1 MPRFDRLALAL
12 SILIVASSAYARVI
26 SYSPYSDRVAIPA
39 VQHRLNRH
47 FVLVEQQPTNTGVPI
62 LSPPG
67 PYFSVPPAQ
76 VVLYD
81 SQGSEE
87 PRVIFPTDGSFAP
100 VGIAA
105 AREESGVVSVLVQ
118 STANFNG
125 ANPTNQAIWLMSND
139 SGSTWTKVE
148 LPSGNLITASPYADN
163 GGFFVRSKYSLVRT
177 GTREFPFVVAIVA
190 GNGAGIYAVASNG
203 AVKPILS
210 STQLVNNALLGS
222 DREGQQFLVR
232 TSGQIVKVRLDGS
245 QSNVATLSS
254 AGLIE
259 GWIRPNGDVFLEH
272 FQNTGQ
278 VVLYLA
284 TASGISP
291 LAASWD
297 GSPSSQPPIN
307 SSWVFFA
314 VPSANYAGA
323 WMIKRGGGR
332 PTTLLE
338 FGPTDTLPSPP
349 PFAVMERWVDVS
361 APEVEALHPSLSG
374 NKVLIQVH
382 RPRQS
387 VDNLMFKDPA
397 LAVWHAGDPAPK
409 FYDELFLSE
418 SSTKAF
424 VHVDVDLVETGA
436 PFVFDSGATPAP
448 GGGIIFS
455 PPPAAGGSD
464 VVQEWGVVRASLRQ
478 QLVLPG
484 VGHAAGAFGSNW
496 ASDVTF
502 YNPSDSPLTVFLN
515 YRPNGASPL
524 PKHPVP
530 AFSITLQGHQIQLIP
545 DIVNSFFHDTGVGAL
560 YITPDAGAAVNVTG
574 RTYNT
579 TSNGTYGFTMNGIDI
594 YTAAG
599 PRFPLTFSGA
609 FEGANFRTNLT
620 LTDVAGRGTE
630 VNATAASNGSSFNDI
645 VTFVGPNS
653 GQTQI
658 NGITSMFGLSQSDTG
673 ALVLRPQRGETL
685 AGVFVVDNRT
695 NDATFFPPDI
705 PASVMRVIPAIG
717 HLDGANGSKFRSD
730 LYLFNN
736 SSQVKTVTLQA
747 KLWDVPQNPTTIPFT
762 LLPFE
767 ARVIRDV
774 LLAAFGKTGIARL
787 RFTAQG
793 STNDTS
799 VRVTSRT
806 YTIDP
811 SGGTY
816 GFLMPPLNSFQS
828 GGAGDTLEIL
838 GATLDPHFRTN
849 LGLVDLTGFPGPRPA
864 RAKIEIIDDAGASLD
879 HFEVSVPSAGG
890 MQLNDLFHS
899 RGLPDSTKP
908 VLIRVTTIEGMIG
921 AYAAFV
927 DNGTND
933 SAYVAANLAAKQ

>member
-1 MPRFDRLALAL
+1 MTRFNRLAL
-12 SILIVASSAYARVI
+12 SIVIVASSGYARVI

-39 VQHRLNRH
+39 VQQRLNRH

-62 LSPPG
+62 LSPPP

-105 AREESGVVSVLVQ
+105 AREDSGVVSVLIN
-118 STANFNG
+118 A
-125 ANPTNQAIWLMSND
+125 TNSNNQPFWMMTND
-139 SGSTWTKVE
+139 SGSTWTKVA
-148 LPSGNLITASPYADN
+148 LPSNSLLSASSYPDN
-163 GGFFVRSKYSLVRT
+163 GGFFVRSKYSLVRI
-177 GTREFPFVVAIVA
+177 GTREFPFVVANA
-190 GNGAGIYAVASNG
+190 GGNQPGIYAVAKNGDVQPLFTG
-203 AVKPILS
+203 AVS
-210 STQLVNNALLGS
+210 GLLGS
-222 DREGQQFLVR
+222 DRDGQQFLVR
-232 TSGQIVKVRLDGS
+232 TSAGILKVRLDGS
-245 QSNVATLSS
+245 QSAVATLSS
-254 AGLIE
+254 TGLIE
-259 GWIRPNGDVFLEH
+259 GWIAPNGDVFLEH
-272 FQNTGQ
+272 LQSTGQ

-284 TASGISP
+284 SGTTITP
-291 LAASWD
+291 IAASWD
-297 GSPSSQPPIN
+297 GSPSTQPPIN
-307 SSWVFFA
+307 TSLVFFA

-338 FGPTDTLPSPP
+338 YGPTNLLITPP
-349 PFAVMERWVDVS
+349 IPGVIVQWQDVS

-374 NKVLIQVH
+374 NKILIQVH

-397 LAVWHAGDPAPK
+397 LAVWHVGDPAPK

-418 SSTKAF
+418 SSTKGF
-424 VHVDVDLVETGA
+424 VHLDVDAVESGT
-436 PFVFDSGATPAP
+436 PFVFDSGATQPNV
-448 GGGIIFS
+448 GIIFS
-455 PPPAAGGSD
+455 PPPSAGGSD

-484 VGHAAGAFGSNW
+484 VGHTPGAFSSNW
-496 ASDVTF
+496 ASDVTL
-502 YNPSDSPLTVFLN
+502 YNPADSAVTVMLN
-515 YRPNGASPL
+515 FVPNGIDTTITNPPVL
-524 PKHPVP
+524 PNTTPV
-530 AFSITLQGHQIQLIP
+530 TLQAHEIRLIP
-545 DIVNSFFHDTGVGAL
+545 DIVRSLFHFDSNVGAL
-560 YITPDAGAAVNVTG
+560 YITPDTGAAVNATG

-579 TSNGTYGFTMNGIDI
+579 TSIGTYGFTMNGIDI

-609 FEGANFRTNLT
+609 FEGANFRTNLM
-620 LTDVAGRGTE
+620 LTDVSGRGTE
-630 VNATAASNGSSFNDI
+630 VNATAASNGSSSNDV
-645 VTFVGPNS
+645 VTFVGPNG

-658 NGITSMFGLSQSDTG
+658 NFITSMFGLSQSDTG
-673 ALVLRPQRGETL
+673 ALVLRPQRGQTL
-685 AGVFVVDNRT
+685 AGVFVIDNRT
-695 NDATFFPPDI
+695 NDTTFFPPDI

-736 SSQVKTVTLQA
+736 SSVVKTVTLQA
-747 KLWDVPQNPTTIPFT
+747 KRWDVPENPTTIPLT

-774 LLAAFGKTGIARL
+774 LMTAFGKTGIARL

-793 STNDTS
+793 NTNDTS

-849 LGLVDLTGFPGPRPA
+849 VGLVDLAGFPGPRPP

-890 MQLNDLFHS
+890 MQLNDLFHT
-899 RGLPDSTKP
+899 RALPDSGKP

-933 SAYVAANLAAKQ
+933 SAYVAANLAAHE